1 MTVMMTMMMNERR
14 SLMKC
19 IFRLLYVCCHCVYT
33 LHAVLCR
40 IKMFEMTIKDY
51 SKSTLLIR
59 FNTSYATAD

>member
-1 MTVMMTMMMNERR
+1 MFVIIVFICVKGVIW
-14 SLMKC
+14 S
-19 IFRLLYVCCHCVYT
+19 HSGVYT

-59 FNTSYATAD
+59 FNISYATPG